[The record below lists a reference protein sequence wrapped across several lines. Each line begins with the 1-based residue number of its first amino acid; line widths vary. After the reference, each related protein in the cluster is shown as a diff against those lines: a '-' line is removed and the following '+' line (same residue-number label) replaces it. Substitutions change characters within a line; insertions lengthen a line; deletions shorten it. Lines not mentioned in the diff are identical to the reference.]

1 MNNEKTLTRPVCYAD
16 FGAVGDGV
24 ENDFEALMNAHDY
37 ANEHNLPVVGEA
49 GKSYRITT
57 TEKDGIA
64 RQIVIKTPTDWNEA
78 TIIIDD
84 TDIAHAEGKN
94 RDFNSP
100 VFKILPYE
108 ESFELSQEE
117 IAKLPKIG
125 ISTKKIDLGLGY
137 PAMIVL
143 YNDDVRHYIRFGPN
157 ANLGNPQH
165 ELVVLDKDGN
175 VDPTTPL
182 MYDYDK
188 ITKVEVIKID
198 LPKIV
203 IKNATFITRASQI
216 DTVKHLPDG
225 TVKNLNKSYFLRNL
239 IISRSNTTIK
249 NIKHYITG
257 EISVEDQAKGVYGP
271 AYRGFFNALN
281 ANNIFI
287 EDCIVTARRYYTPGT
302 YGFSAGLTNNIV
314 LKNCKQ
320 SNFYKRDS
328 EGNLTKILS
337 MQENPLTKKLEYWG
351 LGGTSFCKNM
361 VYDSSEITR
370 YDAHQGLCNGKII
383 NCHVSMINLI
393 GTGDMLIENTL
404 IELKD
409 CCLINLRRDYGST
422 WRGKI
427 TFKNCKVFPN
437 EEVVKKSAIYVFGF
451 CYTNH
456 NFGYKCYF
464 PSVEIDNLE
473 LLNPELLPIRLFLTK
488 KPGMAHETPATEYNI
503 HLPTLSD
510 GRENLNPITPP
521 ESFKVINNKKGHPYV
536 IADVPFF
543 ENTELVGI
551 EKVEST
557 EVQTKDRV
565 D

>member
-1 MNNEKTLTRPVCYAD
+1 MNNEKTLKAVCYAD

-24 ENDFEALMNAHDY
+24 ANDFEALMKAHDY
-37 ANEHNLPVVGEA
+37 ANQNNLPVVAES

-57 TEKDGIA
+57 TEKDGLA
-64 RQIVIKTPTDWNEA
+64 RQIVIQTPTDWNDA

-100 VFKILPYE
+100 VFKIMPYE
-108 ESFELSQEE
+108 EQFEISEDK
-117 IAKLPKIG
+117 IATLPKIG
-125 ISTKKIDLGLGY
+125 MSTTKIDLGLGY
-137 PAMIVL
+137 AAMIVI

-157 ANLGNPQH
+157 ANTGNPQH

-175 VDPTTPL
+175 VDPATPL

-188 ITKVEVIKID
+188 ITKIEVIKID
-198 LPKIV
+198 LPKLE

-216 DTVKHLPDG
+216 NTVKTLADG

-239 IISRSNTTIK
+239 VISRSNTTVK

-257 EISVEDQAKGVYGP
+257 EISVEEQAKGVYGP

-281 ANNIFI
+281 ANNVCI

-320 SNFYKRDS
+320 TNFYKKDS

-337 MQENPLTKKLEYWG
+337 MEENPLTKKLEYWG

-361 VYDSSEITR
+361 VYDGCEITR
-370 YDAHQGLCNGKII
+370 FDAHQGLCNGKILNSHI
-383 NCHVSMINLI
+383 AMINLI

-409 CCLINLRRDYGST
+409 STLINLRRDYGST
-422 WRGKI
+422 WRGKVTI
-427 TFKNCKVFPN
+427 KDCKLFPN
-437 EEVVKKSAIYVFGF
+437 EEITKKNAISVFGF

-456 NFGYKCYF
+456 NFGYRCYF

-473 LLNPELLPIRLFLTK
+473 LLKPELEPIRLFYTK

-510 GRENLNPITPP
+510 GRENFNPITPP
-521 ESFKVINNKKGHPYV
+521 ESFKVINNKKGHSYV

-543 ENTELVGI
+543 ANTELVGI
-551 EKVEST
+551 EKVESDQI
-557 EVQTKDRV
+557 QTKDRT
-565 D
+565 DI